1 MLNKN
6 ILYIIP
12 LVIKTKGVITEDIL
26 SNGYISKEGLN
37 TYLYIRLTTSSA
49 KYRHWIY
56 FSLSKEK
63 NFYGFIDG
71 FYKFM
76 IPVNIALC
84 ADTVYKSGVGML
96 PNNRIEEC
104 FDFWRK

>member
-1 MLNKN
+1 ML
-6 ILYIIP
+6 YVIP
-12 LVIKTKGVITEDIL
+12 LVIKTKGVITEKIL
-26 SNGYISKEGLN
+26 SNAYISKEGLN
-37 TYLYIRLTTSSA
+37 TYLYIRLTANSA
-49 KYRHWIY
+49 KHRRWVY

-63 NFYGFIDG
+63 SFYGFIDG

-76 IPVNIALC
+76 IPINIALC
-84 ADTVYKSGVGML
+84 ANVVYKSGVGML

>member
-12 LVIKTKGVITEDIL
+12 LVIKTKGVITENIL

-37 TYLYIRLTTSSA
+37 TYLYIRLTTNST

-63 NFYGFIDG
+63 SFYSFIDG
-71 FYKFM
+71 FYKFI

>member
-1 MLNKN
+1 ML
-6 ILYIIP
+6 YVIP
-12 LVIKTKGVITEDIL
+12 LVIKTKGVITEKIL
-26 SNGYISKEGLN
+26 SNAYISKEGLN
-37 TYLYIRLTTSSA
+37 TYLYIRLTTSST
-49 KYRHWIY
+49 KHRRWVY

-63 NFYGFIDG
+63 SFYGFIDG

-76 IPVNIALC
+76 IPINIALC
-84 ADTVYKSGVGML
+84 ANVVYKSGVSML

>member
-12 LVIKTKGVITEDIL
+12 LVIKTKGVITEKIL

-37 TYLYIRLTTSSA
+37 TYLYIRLTTNST
-49 KYRHWIY
+49 KYRYWIY

-63 NFYGFIDG
+63 SFYGFIDG
-71 FYKFM
+71 FYKFI

-84 ADTVYKSGVGML
+84 ANCVYKSGVGIL
-96 PNNRIEEC
+96 PDNKVVEC

>member
-1 MLNKN
+1 M
-6 ILYIIP
+6 LYIIP
-12 LVIKTKGVITEDIL
+12 LVIKTNGVITEKIL
-26 SNGYISKEGLN
+26 SNAHISKEGLN

-49 KYRHWIY
+49 KYRHWIH

-63 NFYGFIDG
+63 SFYGFIDG
-71 FYKFM
+71 FYKFI

-84 ADTVYKSGVGML
+84 ANCVYKFGVGML
-96 PNNRIEEC
+96 PDNKVVEC

>member
-6 ILYIIP
+6 ILYVIP
-12 LVIKTKGVITEDIL
+12 LVIKTKGVITENIL
-26 SNGYISKEGLN
+26 SNAYISKEGLN
-37 TYLYIRLTTSSA
+37 TYLYIRLTANSA
-49 KYRHWIY
+49 KHRRWVY

-63 NFYGFIDG
+63 SFYGFIDG

-76 IPVNIALC
+76 IPINIALC
-84 ADTVYKSGVGML
+84 ANVVYKSGVGML
-96 PNNRIEEC
+96 PNNRIEEY

>member
-6 ILYIIP
+6 ILYVIP
-12 LVIKTKGVITEDIL
+12 LVIKTKGVITENIL
-26 SNGYISKEGLN
+26 SNAYISKEGLN
-37 TYLYIRLTTSSA
+37 TYLYIRLTANSA
-49 KYRHWIY
+49 KHRRLVY

-63 NFYGFIDG
+63 SFYGFIDG

-76 IPVNIALC
+76 IPINIALC
-84 ADTVYKSGVGML
+84 ANVVYKSGVGML

>member
-6 ILYIIP
+6 ILYVIP
-12 LVIKTKGVITEDIL
+12 LIIKTKGIITEKIL
-26 SNGYISKEGLN
+26 SNAYISKEGLN
-37 TYLYIRLTTSSA
+37 TYLYIRLTANSA
-49 KYRHWIY
+49 KHRRWVY

-63 NFYGFIDG
+63 SFYGFIDG

-76 IPVNIALC
+76 IPINIALC
-84 ADTVYKSGVGML
+84 ANVVYKSGVGML
-96 PNNRIEEC
+96 HNNRIEEC

>member
-6 ILYIIP
+6 ILYVIP
-12 LVIKTKGVITEDIL
+12 LIIKTKGVITENIL

-37 TYLYIRLTTSSA
+37 TYLYIRLTTNNT
-49 KYRHWIY
+49 KYRRWIY

-63 NFYGFIDG
+63 SFYGFIDG
-71 FYKFM
+71 FYKFI
-76 IPVNIALC
+76 IPINAILC
-84 ADTVYKSGVGML
+84 ADTVYKSGVSIL
-96 PNNRIEEC
+96 PNNKIEEC

>member
-12 LVIKTKGVITEDIL
+12 LVIRTKGVITEKIL
-26 SNGYISKEGLN
+26 SNAHISKEGLN

-49 KYRHWIY
+49 KHRHWVY

-63 NFYGFIDG
+63 SFYGFIDG
-71 FYKFM
+71 FYKFI

-84 ADTVYKSGVGML
+84 ANCVYKSGVGML
-96 PNNRIEEC
+96 PDNKVVEC

>member
-6 ILYIIP
+6 ILYVIP
-12 LVIKTKGVITEDIL
+12 LVIKTKGVITEKIL
-26 SNGYISKEGLN
+26 SNAYISKEGLN
-37 TYLYIRLTTSSA
+37 TYLYIRLTANSA
-49 KYRHWIY
+49 KHRRWVY

-63 NFYGFIDG
+63 SFYCFIDG

-76 IPVNIALC
+76 IPINIALC
-84 ADTVYKSGVGML
+84 ANVVYKSGVGML

>member
-1 MLNKN
+1 ML
-6 ILYIIP
+6 YVIP
-12 LVIKTKGVITEDIL
+12 LVIKTKGVITEKIL
-26 SNGYISKEGLN
+26 SNAYISKEGLN
-37 TYLYIRLTTSSA
+37 TYLYIRLTANSA
-49 KYRHWIY
+49 KHRCWVY

-63 NFYGFIDG
+63 SVYGFIDV

-76 IPVNIALC
+76 IPINIALC
-84 ADTVYKSGVGML
+84 ANVVYKSGVGML